1 MLFDYQVFLIIKL
14 WLTKKMTE
22 QQDIVALIPVREG
35 SQRVKGKNFI
45 PFCEGKSLLEI
56 KINALKEA
64 DCFDHIY
71 VSSDSIRAHDL
82 AEENGVE
89 ILLRAEKMC
98 EADVIWS
105 DVVEHIMNTI
115 PGNPIVIWALATS
128 PLFNR
133 YTNAVKDFL
142 AHKENDSLVA
152 VLPKKSFF
160 INKFGKG
167 INYNPGYWHPYSQEL
182 ETYYEVTGACYIG
195 LKSDMIKWRYWFGIK
210 PYLFEVSET
219 EAIDVDT
226 LEQFKVAQK
235 LHKTPLEL

>member
-22 QQDIVALIPVREG
+22 QHEIVALIPVREG
-35 SQRVKGKNFI
+35 SERVKGKNFI

-56 KINALKEA
+56 KINTLKEA

-71 VSSDSIRAHDL
+71 VSSDSERARNL

-89 ILLRAEKMC
+89 FLLRAEKMC

-142 AHKENDSLVA
+142 ANKENDSLVA

-160 INKFGKG
+160 INKFGRG

-182 ETYYEVTGACYIG
+182 ETYYEVTGSSYIG
-195 LKSDMIKWRYWFGIK
+195 LKSDMLKWGYWFGIK

-226 LEQFKVAQK
+226 LEQFKFAQK
-235 LHKTPLEL
+235 LHELN

>member
-1 MLFDYQVFLIIKL
+1 
-14 WLTKKMTE
+14 
-22 QQDIVALIPVREG
+22 
-35 SQRVKGKNFI
+35 
-45 PFCEGKSLLEI
+45 
-56 KINALKEA
+56 
-64 DCFDHIY
+64 
-71 VSSDSIRAHDL
+71 
-82 AEENGVE
+82 
-89 ILLRAEKMC
+89 
-98 EADVIWS
+98 
-105 DVVEHIMNTI
+105 MNTI

-133 YTNAVKDFL
+133 YTNAVEDFL

-167 INYNPGYWHPYSQEL
+167 INYNPGCWHPYSQEL

-195 LKSDMIKWRYWFGIK
+195 RKSDMLKWRYWFGIK

-226 LEQFKVAQK
+226 LEQFKFAQK
-235 LHKTPLEL
+235 LHDF